1 MLLYRVLLFFFDYRL
16 TRLLLNSFLLRK
28 LTRIL
33 QMKKIVKRNA
43 YSSNN
48 FIVRTILINAGNAF
62 ICQCELPRNT
72 RPTQGDIDVFT

>member
-1 MLLYRVLLFFFDYRL
+1 
-16 TRLLLNSFLLRK
+16 
-28 LTRIL
+28 
-33 QMKKIVKRNA
+33 MKKIVKRNA